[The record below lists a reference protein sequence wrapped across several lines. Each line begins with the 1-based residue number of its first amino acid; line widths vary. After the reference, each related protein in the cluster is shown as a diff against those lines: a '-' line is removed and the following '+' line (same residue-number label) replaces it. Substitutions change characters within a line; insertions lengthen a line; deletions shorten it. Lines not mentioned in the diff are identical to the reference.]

1 MFHFNPEQIQ
11 IHYIITHTHTHTLQI
26 PVFQGCAGPLVGAN
40 NLCTDHFGSDGLG
53 DVLEDR
59 DPRWK
64 EKIQKENAVN
74 AMIRLVTE
82 HQNQV
87 REQSAGCCPA
97 WGY

>member
-1 MFHFNPEQIQ
+1 MNPEEIQ
-11 IHYIITHTHTHTLQI
+11 IYYTITHTHTHTLQI

-64 EKIQKENAVN
+64 EKIQEENAVN

-82 HQNQV
+82 HQKQV
-87 REQSAGCCPA
+87 RERSAGCVCCPA
-97 WGY
+97 PGY